1 MKAIVLQRAKAAK
14 IELVDLPKSDC
25 AAHEV
30 LIRVMAAALNHRDE
44 WSRKGL
50 YPNLV
55 DGTILGSDCAGI
67 VEALGSEVDP
77 AYLGQEVIVNPASQ
91 WGENPLAQGK
101 NFEILGMPRNG
112 TFAEYLVVP
121 VDRIHPKPS
130 HLSWEEAA
138 ALPLAGLTAYRALVV
153 QGAMK
158 AGEQVLITGI
168 GGGVAQ
174 FAAQFAIAL
183 GVNCFVSSSS
193 EEKCQAALS
202 QGVTGVFDYNSAT
215 WSHEALEKTGG
226 MDLIIDGAAG
236 DTLAQLMAVAKPGA
250 RLVFYGATRGN
261 PGQLDMR
268 KLFWN
273 QLRLIGTTMGTD
285 EDFAAML
292 ALVTSKKLI
301 PVVDRVYPLAEA
313 EKAFDRMR
321 AGDQFG
327 KLVLTP

>member
-1 MKAIVLQRAKAAK
+1 MKAIVLQRSRESK
-14 IELVDLPKSDC
+14 IELVDMPKPACGPD
-25 AAHEV
+25 EV
-30 LIRVMAAALNHRDE
+30 LIRVKAAALNHRDE

-55 DGTILGSDCAGI
+55 EGTILGSDCAGI
-67 VEALGSEVDP
+67 VEAVGSAVDP
-77 AYLGQEVIVNPASQ
+77 VCLGQEAVVNPASY
-91 WGENPLAQGK
+91 WGDNPLAQGK

-112 TFAEYLVVP
+112 TFAEYVV
-121 VDRIHPKPS
+121 VAANRIHPKPS

-153 QGAMK
+153 QGELK
-158 AGEQVLITGI
+158 PGENVLVTGI

-174 FAAQFAIAL
+174 FAAQFALAL
-183 GVNCFVSSSS
+183 GANCYVSSNS
-193 EEKCQAALS
+193 EEKRKAAML
-202 QGVTGVFDYNSAT
+202 QGALDTFDYGSIS
-215 WSHEALEKTGG
+215 WSSEALEKTGG
-226 MDLIIDGAAG
+226 MDLIIDGAVG
-236 DTLAQLMAVAKPGA
+236 DTLSQLMAVAKPGA

-261 PGQLDMR
+261 PGQLDAR

-285 EDFAAML
+285 EEFVAML
-292 ALVTSKKLI
+292 SLVNSKLLT
-301 PVVDRVYPLAEA
+301 PVVDKVYPLADA

-327 KLVLTP
+327 KLVLIP

>member
-1 MKAIVLQRAKAAK
+1 MKAIVLQRSKEAK
-14 IELVDLPKSDC
+14 VDFVDIPKPIC
-25 AAHEV
+25 GANEV
-30 LIRVMAAALNHRDE
+30 LILVKAAALNHRDE

-67 VEALGSEVDP
+67 VEAVGSAVDP
-77 AYLGQEVIVNPASQ
+77 AHLGQAVIVNPASQ

-101 NFEILGMPRNG
+101 HFEILGMPRNG
-112 TFAEYLVVP
+112 TFAEYLVLP

-138 ALPLAGLTAYRALVV
+138 ALPLAGLTAYRALIV

-183 GVNCFVSSSS
+183 GANCFVSSSS
-193 EEKCQAALS
+193 EEKRQAALN
-202 QGVTGVFDYNSAT
+202 QGATGVFDYGSSS
-215 WSHEALEKTGG
+215 WSHEAIENTGG

-261 PGQLDMR
+261 PGQVDMR

-301 PVVDRVYPLAEA
+301 PVVDRVYLLADA

>member
-1 MKAIVLQRAKAAK
+1 MKAIVLQRSQEAK
-14 IELVDLPKSDC
+14 IEFTEVPKPVCGSE
-25 AAHEV
+25 EV
-30 LIRVMAAALNHRDE
+30 LIRVKAAALNHRDE

-55 DGTILGSDCAGI
+55 EGTVLGSDCAGI
-67 VEALGSEVDP
+67 VETVGASVNPVFLGKEV
-77 AYLGQEVIVNPASQ
+77 VVNPASN
-91 WGENPLAQGK
+91 WGDNPLAQDK

-112 TFAEYLVVP
+112 TFAEYLAVS
-121 VDRIHPKPS
+121 VDRIHPKPR
-130 HLSWEEAA
+130 HLTWEEAA

-153 QGAMK
+153 QGQLK
-158 AGEQVLITGI
+158 QREKVLVTGI

-174 FAAQFAIAL
+174 FAMQFALAL
-183 GVNCFVSSSS
+183 GANCYVSSSS
-193 EEKCQAALS
+193 EEKRQAALRLGAS
-202 QGVTGVFDYNSAT
+202 GAFDYGSIP
-215 WSHEALEKTGG
+215 WSVEALEKTGG

-236 DTLAQLMAVAKPGA
+236 DTLSQLMAVAKPGA

-261 PGQLDMR
+261 PSQLDMR

-285 EDFAAML
+285 EDFSAML
-292 ALVTSKKLI
+292 SLVNSKQLT
-301 PVVDRVYPLAEA
+301 PVVDQVFPLADA

-327 KLVLTP
+327 KLVLIP

>member
-1 MKAIVLQRAKAAK
+1 MKAIVLQRTKSAK
-14 IELVDLPKSDC
+14 IELVDLPKPAC

-30 LIRVMAAALNHRDE
+30 VIRVMAAALNHRDE

-55 DGTILGSDCAGI
+55 DGTVLGSDCAGI
-67 VEALGSEVDP
+67 VEVVGSAVDP
-77 AYLGQEVIVNPASQ
+77 TYLGQAVVVNPASQ
-91 WGENPLAQGK
+91 WGDNPRAQGK
-101 NFEILGMPRNG
+101 SFEILGMPRNG
-112 TFAEYLVVP
+112 TFAEYLAVSA
-121 VDRIHPKPS
+121 DRIHPKPN

-153 QGAMK
+153 QGAVK
-158 AGEQVLITGI
+158 PGEQVLVTGI

-183 GVNCFVSSSS
+183 GANCFVSSSA
-193 EEKCQAALS
+193 EGKRQASLAM
-202 QGVTGVFDYNSAT
+202 GVTAAFDYSSNV
-215 WSHEALEKTGG
+215 WSSEALEKTGG

-236 DTLAQLMAVAKPGA
+236 DTLPQLMAVAKPGA

-261 PGQLDMR
+261 PSQMDMR
-268 KLFWN
+268 KIFWN
-273 QLRLIGTTMGTD
+273 QFKFIGTTMGTD

-292 ALVTSKKLI
+292 ALVNSKKLI
-301 PVVDRVYPLAEA
+301 PKVDQVYPLAEA

-327 KLVLTP
+327 KLVLIP

>member
-14 IELVDLPKSDC
+14 IELVDMPKPDC

-55 DGTILGSDCAGI
+55 DGTVLGSDCAGI
-67 VEALGSEVDP
+67 VEAVGSAVDP

-91 WGENPLAQGK
+91 WGENPIAQGK
-101 NFEILGMPRNG
+101 SFEILGMPRNG
-112 TFAEYLVVP
+112 TFAEYLAVP

-130 HLSWEEAA
+130 HLSWEAAA
-138 ALPLAGLTAYRALVV
+138 ALPLAGLTAYRALLV
-153 QGAMK
+153 QGALK
-158 AGEQVLITGI
+158 AGEQVLVTGI

-183 GVNCFVSSSS
+183 GAKCFVSSSS
-193 EEKCQAALS
+193 EEKRKEALS
-202 QGVTGVFDYNSAT
+202 QGATDVFDYSSNSWA
-215 WSHEALEKTGG
+215 SDALVKTGG

-292 ALVTSKKLI
+292 DLVTSKKLI
-301 PVVDRVYPLAEA
+301 PKVDQVYSLGDA

-321 AGDQFG
+321 AGNQFG
-327 KLVLTP
+327 KLVLIP